1 MSDLVHINMGLTDVI
16 KFTGLVLLAVFL
28 FSTIVSVFLT
38 IVSVI
43 FSLALLVS
51 FVALITVAIRAL
63 SNSKNT
69 KNKPSSSRKS
79 MSREERVDR
88 LKQEYM
94 QGNISEE
101 EFERMID
108 LELSGPTEED
118 VEFSTEYNRI

>member
-16 KFTGLVLLAVFL
+16 KFTGLVLLAVFM

-51 FVALITVAIRAL
+51 FVALVTVAVRTL
-63 SNSKNT
+63 SSTNITNKN
-69 KNKPSSSRKS
+69 PSSSRKS
-79 MSREERVDR
+79 MSREERIDR

-94 QGNISEE
+94 EGNISEE

-108 LELSGPTEED
+108 LELSGPNEED